1 MQAVK
6 EEFMLRTLT
15 VGLVL
20 LAVVTAGCGAAREAQ
35 QAAATAPTANVA
47 GTWTGYA
54 GTGGVS
60 VPVTMT
66 LAQTGTDVS
75 GTMNVGG
82 RPDLSGPVKGT
93 LKGELLYL
101 SLTTTTLG
109 QLIAKQGT
117 ITGEVVGGL
126 PVTLRKSQ

>member
-6 EEFMLRTLT
+6 EEFMMRTLT

-35 QAAATAPTANVA
+35 QAAATAPNANVA
-47 GTWTGYA
+47 GTWTAYA
-54 GTGGVS
+54 RTGGVS

-93 LKGELLYL
+93 LSGELFYL

-109 QLIAKQGT
+109 QLM
-117 ITGEVVGGL
+117 
-126 PVTLRKSQ
+126 